1 MEGLLAND
9 AVLRIV
15 GRVALS
21 EEGGAPEI
29 IVENILRMAVSEQKY
44 IGTRLFIRLKDENVE
59 KIKCVKNILSKY
71 PGGDDTV
78 VYVEASKKKYVLGA
92 PFGVSY
98 NDDLKKE
105 LSLYL
110 GADNVAFKQKKN

>member
-1 MEGLLAND
+1 M
-9 AVLRIV
+9 
-15 GRVALS
+15 
-21 EEGGAPEI
+21 
-29 IVENILRMAVSEQKY
+29 
-44 IGTRLFIRLKDENVE
+44 
-59 KIKCVKNILSKY
+59 
-71 PGGDDTV
+71 